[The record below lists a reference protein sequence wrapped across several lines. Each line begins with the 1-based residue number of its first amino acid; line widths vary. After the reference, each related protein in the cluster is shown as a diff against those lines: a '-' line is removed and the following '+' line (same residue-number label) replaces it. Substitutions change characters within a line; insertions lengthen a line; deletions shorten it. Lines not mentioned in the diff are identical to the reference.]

1 MITEKKTISGFMN
14 LDDPKDT
21 MPGLH
26 HKEARNGV
34 FRGNGG
40 LIKFQSIKG
49 NTKVTNSDLK
59 TIDRP

>member
-1 MITEKKTISGFMN
+1 MN

>member
-1 MITEKKTISGFMN
+1 MKTERKTISGIMN

-21 MPGLH
+21 FPSTH
-26 HKEARNGV
+26 HREARNGV
-34 FRGNGG
+34 FRGNGS

-49 NTKVTNSDLK
+49 NTKITNSNLK